1 MANAKGLSLRGGA
14 ADGAI
19 SGRHCRP
26 VQAVEETYT
35 PIASV
40 AALTAQPLAA
50 LPPYGCGVPFT
61 WSERRVQRYSTAEV
75 LWSPPHSPD
84 VSLRGP
90 EGAVAISGRHLQF
103 ARATEKTHKPIAS
116 VAALPERHWQLQI
129 LKQFR
134 RPCRFPDLSLRGPE
148 GAVAIS
154 CRQLRFRRGSP
165 VIQPGTARFPRRFA
179 PRNAKLEGPAPL
191 DHRRNICNCLRRSP
205 PVKGTPHP

>member
-1 MANAKGLSLRGGA
+1 MYRDIQPRKCSGAPPHSPDVSLRGPEGA
-14 ADGAI
+14 VAI
-19 SGRHCRP
+19 SGRHLQFAR
-26 VQAVEETYT
+26 ATEKTHK

-40 AALTAQPLAA
+40 AAL
-50 LPPYGCGVPFT
+50 
-61 WSERRVQRYSTAEV
+61 SERLVQRYSTAEV

-116 VAALPERHWQLQI
+116 VAALSERLVQRYSTAEVLWSPPHS
-129 LKQFR
+129 
-134 RPCRFPDLSLRGPE
+134 PDVSLRGPE

-179 PRNAKLEGPAPL
+179 PRNDTSGGCSGAPERL
-191 DHRRNICNCLRRSP
+191 H
-205 PVKGTPHP
+205 G

>member
-1 MANAKGLSLRGGA
+1 MYRDIQPRKCSGA
-14 ADGAI
+14 
-19 SGRHCRP
+19 
-26 VQAVEETYT
+26 
-35 PIASV
+35 
-40 AALTAQPLAA
+40 
-50 LPPYGCGVPFT
+50 
-61 WSERRVQRYSTAEV
+61 
-75 LWSPPHSPD
+75 PPHSPD

-154 CRQLRFRRGSP
+154 GRHLQFARATEKTHKPIASVAALTERHWQLQILKQFRRPCRFPDLSLRGPEGAVAISCRQLRFRRGFP

-179 PRNAKLEGPAPL
+179 PRNDTSGGCSGAPE
-191 DHRRNICNCLRRSP
+191 HLR
-205 PVKGTPHP
+205 G